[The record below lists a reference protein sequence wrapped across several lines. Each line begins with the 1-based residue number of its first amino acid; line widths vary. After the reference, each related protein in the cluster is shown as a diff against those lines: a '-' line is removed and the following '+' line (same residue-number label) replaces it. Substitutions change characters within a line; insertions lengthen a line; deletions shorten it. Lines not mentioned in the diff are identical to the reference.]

1 MSKAIKAIH
10 YDEQAV
16 GRRIKSSKKRYTW
29 KFSLDDE
36 PFTVEL
42 FSSKFS
48 GKKSMRINGEKCFEG
63 KKEGKVFHRSIEIK
77 GHNLIIIEV
86 GKQFDLKID
95 GISFK
100 ILQNQSSYD
109 HKETI
114 TGTMSTQLIPES
126 KAPWEKLARPYEI
139 TSREGLNVTTREK
152 LPITRKVSSR
162 LSSTEN
168 QVDMR
173 YMFGTEAYS
182 PQPRD
187 VSPVIIPSKPRA
199 FSSAHRPVDINQ
211 SNNLFF

>member
-1 MSKAIKAIH
+1 MSKAIRAIH
-10 YDEQAV
+10 YEEQAV

-86 GKQFDLKID
+86 GKNFDLKID
-95 GISFK
+95 GISFN

-109 HKETI
+109 HKDTHS
-114 TGTMSTQLIPES
+114 GTMSSQLIPES
-126 KAPWEKLARPYEI
+126 KAPWEKFARPYEI

-152 LPITRKVSSR
+152 LPIARK
-162 LSSTEN
+162 LSSKLRPAEEPI
-168 QVDMR
+168 DMR

-182 PQPRD
+182 PEPRD
-187 VSPVIIPSKPRA
+187 PNLEIYSNKPRA
-199 FSSAHRPVDINQ
+199 FSSMHRPVDVNQ